1 MFSITMVMISQATNA
16 ICYQMHY
23 CHGTCRYE
31 KGWGKVEVEGLMD
44 LKPYLQNGLNV
55 CVSEINSNHLYTIGI
70 L

>member
-16 ICYQMHY
+16 ICYQMPY

-31 KGWGKVEVEGLMD
+31 KGWGKVEVEGLMN

-55 CVSEINSNHLYTIGI
+55 CVSEINSNPLYTIGI